1 MGIQPG
7 WQSGGLMIYIED
19 YSKLLSWELE
29 IIKKQTAGLSQE
41 DSLIQPQ
48 PGGNC
53 MNWVMGHLAL
63 NQTIILEI
71 LGVGPPEDLP
81 NLDRYKMDTDP
92 IHGEGEGVLDLQE
105 LIETYTLLHKKVI
118 DRLDQMSEEDFED
131 VINFWEGKHRRG
143 FMTFFYFFHNT
154 YHLGQLEFL
163 RNLTGK
169 TEKVI

>member
-1 MGIQPG
+1 
-7 WQSGGLMIYIED
+7 MIRIED

-29 IIKKQTAGLSQE
+29 IMKNQTSGLSQE

-63 NQTIILEI
+63 NLTIILEI
-71 LGVGPPEDLP
+71 LGAQIPEDLP

-92 IHGEGEGVLDLQE
+92 ILAESEGVLDLQE
-105 LIETYTLLHKKVI
+105 LVEAYSFLNKKVI
-118 DRLDQMSEEDFED
+118 DRLDQMTEDDFEE
-131 VINFWEGKHRRG
+131 VIRFWEGKHRRG
-143 FMTFFYFFHNT
+143 FMAFFYFFHNT

-163 RNLTGK
+163 RNLAGR
-169 TEKVI
+169 TEKLI

>member
-1 MGIQPG
+1 LIR
-7 WQSGGLMIYIED
+7 IED

-29 IIKKQTAGLSQE
+29 IMKNQTSGLSQE

-63 NQTIILEI
+63 NLTIILEI
-71 LGVGPPEDLP
+71 LGAQIPEDLP

-92 IHGEGEGVLDLQE
+92 ILAESEGVLDLQE
-105 LIETYTLLHKKVI
+105 LVEAYSFLNKKVI
-118 DRLDQMSEEDFED
+118 DRLDQMTEDDFEE
-131 VINFWEGKHRRG
+131 VIRFWEGKHRRG
-143 FMTFFYFFHNT
+143 FMAFFYFFHNT

-163 RNLTGK
+163 RNLAGR
-169 TEKVI
+169 TEKLI